1 MPLLMPSTIDELA
14 RQKGFN
20 LDSAMKGRAGRHL
33 VRLTDLKTG
42 EPVENPVRISGFTLS
57 EAIRYLVQLPDR
69 SHGNGAMVR
78 SFATP
83 ATGST
88 IAT

>member
-42 EPVENPVRISGFTLS
+42 EPVENPVRISGFTLN
-57 EAIRYLVQLPDR
+57 EATRYLAQLPDR
-69 SHGNGAMVR
+69 SGGKGA
-78 SFATP
+78 
-83 ATGST
+83 
-88 IAT
+88 IAI